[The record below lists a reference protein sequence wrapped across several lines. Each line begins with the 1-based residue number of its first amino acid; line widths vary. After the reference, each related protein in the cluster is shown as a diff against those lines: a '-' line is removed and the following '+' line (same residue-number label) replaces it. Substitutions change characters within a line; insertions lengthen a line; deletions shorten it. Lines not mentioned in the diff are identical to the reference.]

1 MARRLNDNGVTLIE
15 LVVTMTVFS
24 IVLAIAAFSFKD
36 VLWRNQV
43 NVATNEFVTALNFAR
58 SEAVTRGRTVVVCRS
73 LDPTVANPFCSEAG
87 GNGWETGYIAFV
99 DTSGNGKRE
108 AGEELLRVFAGA
120 RGGVTMTGN
129 VTHVANRIRYAAT
142 GFSPGGQGT
151 VTISNASKALYVILS
166 DNGRVR
172 TGTEAP

>member
-15 LVVTMTVFS
+15 MVVTMAVFS

-43 NVATNEFVTALNFAR
+43 SVAANDFVTALSFAR

-73 LDPTVANPFCSEAG
+73 LDPTVANPFCSAAG
-87 GNGWETGYIAFV
+87 GKGWETGYIAFV
-99 DTSGNGKRE
+99 DTSGNGTRE
-108 AGEELLRVFAGA
+108 AGEDLLRVFSGV
-120 RGGVTMTGN
+120 RGDVTMTGN
-129 VTHVANRIRYAAT
+129 VNVANRIRYAAT
-142 GFSPGGQGT
+142 GFSPGGEGT